1 MVKIVTWLHCFG
13 PMQPLPKNKNKVRF
27 HLWNDSQPCS
37 DYSNETH
44 FFIAY
49 FFYANGIIKYTWM
62 CAVIFSFL
70 FLHSAPNIANTC
82 IAFVL
87 SWWWLW
93 SFVVFWQSK
102 GGFIGTFSLLI
113 SLSFTFQSS
122 KLKYSSSSKFF
133 ETRTAAQMVDLII
146 C

>member
-1 MVKIVTWLHCFG
+1 MSKEVTWIHSFG
-13 PMQPLPKNKNKVRF
+13 PMHPLPKNRNKIEF

-37 DYSNETH
+37 NYSNETH

-93 SFVVFWQSK
+93 SFVVFGNQRGVSSVPFPFWFPFQLHCELVSLRISSQSVQNI
-102 GGFIGTFSLLI
+102 FIWCVT
-113 SLSFTFQSS
+113 
-122 KLKYSSSSKFF
+122 
-133 ETRTAAQMVDLII
+133 
-146 C
+146 

>member
-1 MVKIVTWLHCFG
+1 
-13 PMQPLPKNKNKVRF
+13 MQPLPKNKNKVRF

-37 DYSNETH
+37 NYSNETH

-102 GGFIGTFSLLI
+102 FKSNTIIKLNWAANRARRELTKTHSFGGQSMYILP
-113 SLSFTFQSS
+113 LSWVTLSRQ
-122 KLKYSSSSKFF
+122 K
-133 ETRTAAQMVDLII
+133 I
-146 C
+146 

>member
-1 MVKIVTWLHCFG
+1 MAQCNPF
-13 PMQPLPKNKNKVRF
+13 QKNKNKVRF
-27 HLWNDSQPCS
+27 HLWNDCQPCS
-37 DYSNETH
+37 NYSNETH

-93 SFVVFWQSK
+93 SFIVFWQSK
-102 GGFIGTFSLLI
+102 FKA
-113 SLSFTFQSS
+113 LSFCSLVILLKSILCITKAQNMWKIFPLVAS
-122 KLKYSSSSKFF
+122 KKPL
-133 ETRTAAQMVDLII
+133 TREKLRLLSV
-146 C
+146 